1 MELPS
6 LLSEL
11 LVLCVEGFFVRFLA
25 FLLEILGASTSSFRL
40 TAQLGNM
47 MSPGEYWLFLTS
59 ALFLS
64 YSVSGRQNLA
74 HLMKTLVWYC
84 LLDSCQQTVAE
95 GLPHDH
101 VHR

>member
-40 TAQLGNM
+40 TAQLGEYDVTRGVLAISDVGFIPFLFSLGATESSTFNED
-47 MSPGEYWLFLTS
+47 PGMVLLIRFLPTNS
-59 ALFLS
+59 R
-64 YSVSGRQNLA
+64 GRS
-74 HLMKTLVWYC
+74 T
-84 LLDSCQQTVAE
+84 T
-95 GLPHDH
+95 
-101 VHR
+101 

>member
-47 MSPGEYWLFLTS
+47 MSPGVLAIPDVGFIPFLFSLRATES
-59 ALFLS
+59 STFNEDSGMVLLIRFLPTNS
-64 YSVSGRQNLA
+64 HGRS
-74 HLMKTLVWYC
+74 T
-84 LLDSCQQTVAE
+84 T
-95 GLPHDH
+95 
-101 VHR
+101 